1 MEQELRELRAAVAAL
16 ADQLR
21 IQNELL
27 AAKDVQ
33 IAALTEKI
41 AELTTKLEEK
51 NHKKNS
57 GNSSTPPSSDRFEKP
72 APKSLREKSSRKP
85 GGQPGHKGK
94 GMKLDRKPDEVISH
108 IPEKCRK
115 RLKVGVLYR

>member
-1 MEQELRELRAAVAAL
+1 MEVFGMEQELQELRVAVAAL

-27 AAKDVQ
+27 AAKDAQ

-72 APKSLREKSSRKP
+72 APKESS
-85 GGQPGHKGK
+85 
-94 GMKLDRKPDEVISH
+94 
-108 IPEKCRK
+108 
-115 RLKVGVLYR
+115 